1 MDVHRVS
8 WVSPFW
14 KRFQVVCG
22 EPNGACHSRVNVIAL
37 LKVNVFKEV
46 ATDFANRNR
55 IAIHIDS
62 RGIVP
67 STGISLLRRY
77 SSMLGSSCVV
87 AIPVTPLPST
97 LEDYQDPEHMPDC

>member
-62 RGIVP
+62 CQSRDCALHGHQ
-67 STGISLLRRY
+67 
-77 SSMLGSSCVV
+77 SSSEIFVDAGF
-87 AIPVTPLPST
+87 
-97 LEDYQDPEHMPDC
+97 